1 MSIYMQFD
9 GIQGD
14 ATDTG
19 FEQWITLD
27 TFQWGIGRGITTPV
41 GSAANREASQ
51 PSVSEITV
59 TKQLDI
65 ASNPL
70 FQNIVTDQGGKT
82 VKISF
87 TRTGSGGDKFLE
99 YTLTN
104 TLISGYHITSSGD
117 RPVES
122 LSLNFTKV
130 QIMVKMLD
138 PSNNAANPNTTSYD
152 LATAKGS

>member
-1 MSIYMQFD
+1 MAIYMQYD

-14 ATDTG
+14 TTDSG
-19 FEQWITLD
+19 FEKWVTLES
-27 TFQWGIGRGITTPV
+27 FQWGIGRGITTPI
-41 GSAANREASQ
+41 GSVANREASQ
-51 PSVSEITV
+51 PSISEVMV

-65 ASNPL
+65 ASNKL
-70 FQNIVTDQGGKT
+70 FQAATTDQKGKT
-82 VKISF
+82 VKIAF

-99 YTLTN
+99 YTFDN
-104 TLISGYHITSSGD
+104 TLVSGYHISSSGE

-138 PSNNAANPNTTSYD
+138 PTNNAANPDTTQYD
-152 LATAKGS
+152 LATAKS